1 MEDIASGV
9 TVSEGRRYRKG
20 GFVKPNI
27 GCRVRSFAGATP
39 VRPLAAESNIGHVC
53 RNRRSKW
60 QARASSEDS
69 LHLPAAGQRV
79 QDSPRTRKKMPSLAE
94 GHFVAGIEGEIL
106 RDVVI
111 RERSLESAVAA
122 RHRRILIQH
131 GLRKRIGS
139 QERKSGGITLL
150 DLGLKRVIAAGHVV
164 RKILNRAEERIRSP
178 GLHCTGYGPRIVYV
192 IRVIQ
197 VRSFVP
203 YVIDL

>member
-1 MEDIASGV
+1 MEVIGPGV
-9 TVSEGRRYRKG
+9 TVSEGRGYCNG

-27 GCRVRSFAGATP
+27 GCRVRSLAGATP
-39 VRPLAAESNIGHVC
+39 VRPLAAESNIGRVC

-150 DLGLKRVIAAGHVV
+150 DLGLKRVIAAGHVL
-164 RKILNRAEERIRSP
+164 RKILNRAEQRVRSP
-178 GLHCTGYGPRIVYV
+178 VLDRPRSGGRIVCV
-192 IRVIQ
+192 VSTIQ
-197 VRSFVP
+197 VRSLVP
-203 YVIDL
+203 